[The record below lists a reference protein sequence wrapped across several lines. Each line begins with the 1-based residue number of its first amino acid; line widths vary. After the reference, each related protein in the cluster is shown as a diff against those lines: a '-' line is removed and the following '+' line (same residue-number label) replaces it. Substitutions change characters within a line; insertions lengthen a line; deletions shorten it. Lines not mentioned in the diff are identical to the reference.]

1 MMRLCLVCA
10 LPAEARPW
18 LDYYRLR
25 ANSPGPFRTWQSDD
39 VALVVSGIGQHAAAA
54 ACGYLAAHAGA
65 SRSTAWINAGIA
77 GHPRLARGA
86 VALVDRCAGA
96 AGVYHPSL
104 PIATSLAR
112 APCVTVDDVER
123 DFAEDALYDMEGYGF
138 YHAASRF
145 SYLELVHA
153 VKVVSD
159 NRAKDTGD
167 LDRETVSRLVADAMP
182 AIVSGLVEPLLE
194 AAREVSLD
202 ESPEDLTDYLER
214 WRFSASNE
222 RRLRRLAG
230 DCRALAAE
238 HWPSAAEFRAC
249 RSAGEVLDRLH
260 ARIHGEGRS

>member
-1 MMRLCLVCA
+1 MMRLCVVCA

-18 LDYYRLR
+18 IDHYRLH
-25 ANSPGPFRTWQSDD
+25 ADGPAPFRTWQSDD

-86 VALVDRCAGA
+86 VVLVDRCAGA
-96 AGVYHPSL
+96 AGVFHPSL
-104 PIATSLAR
+104 PIASSLFR

-123 DFAEDALYDMEGYGF
+123 RFAEDALYDMEGYGF

-159 NRAKDTGD
+159 NREQDTGD
-167 LDRETVSRLVADAMP
+167 LDRQTVSRLVADAMP
-182 AIVSGLVEPLLE
+182 AIVSALVDPLLE
-194 AAREVSLD
+194 VASDLSRDEMPRELS
-202 ESPEDLTDYLER
+202 DYLER
-214 WRFSASNE
+214 WHFSVSNE

-230 DCRALAAE
+230 DCRALATE
-238 HWPSAAEFRAC
+238 DWPPAAEFRAC
-249 RSAGEVLDRLH
+249 RSAGEVLERLH
-260 ARIHGEGRS
+260 ARIHGERRS